1 MRKKF
6 TLNTSISSQETDLVV
21 MQTKAKILEI
31 LKFIMDVRL
40 DLRITNLLVIYK
52 KYFERLEADFNFPPS
67 ECGLRMCVYLCV
79 VCRVYLHVCS
89 IMCIRICV
97 CVCVKRVV

>member
-1 MRKKF
+1 MDEGKGEGGRRKV
-6 TLNTSISSQETDLVV
+6 TLNTSTSSQETDLVV

-52 KYFERLEADFNFPPS
+52 KHFKRLEADFNFPPS
-67 ECGLRMCVYLCV
+67 ECGLCVCICCA
-79 VCRVYLHVCS
+79 VCCVYLHVCT
-89 IMCIRICV
+89 V
-97 CVCVKRVV
+97 